1 MKGCTVRTNIDID
14 DALLAEAQALSG
26 AATKKQAVKLG
37 LELLVRLGRQQD
49 VRQLRGRLSWEGD
62 LDAMRRDHP

>member
-26 AATKKQAVKLG
+26 AATKKQAVQLG